1 MFARTKGRPSCI
13 LIDGRIGGAAWLRS
27 RHSAMRP
34 CVFAMS
40 GILSRLSTRG
50 ICALLLVSAISA
62 GPSFAATTGPQL
74 TLDLVNGKQE
84 GSVSFSVRFLGFE
97 SRADFPE
104 PRFVPGQTD
113 DGTFRVYLDVD
124 SIQQVRFN
132 AFTFTM
138 YLAGAKPGEQKAA
151 QFQITGNPTGSFR
164 DAPVRVSF
172 HVKDAQSNSAGVI
185 LMPVYNATKTDLL
198 QVEEQK
204 EPAYVSISGSSPV
217 QMRLGNVP
225 DSLGISVTSV
235 AVSEGCPKCWR
246 RISSSINEKNP
257 QSVEPGSN
265 ASLPI
270 DLLPNT
276 IPALMQGAL
285 VIKPDIPHDTLT
297 LMVTYHTVPGGAD
310 KKQSVPLRIRFGP
323 GLLGLALALCGG
335 IVLGLTARYLLTGKL
350 GKDGEKAVHAILS
363 AFVFALI
370 AEFIG
375 VMMTAYGNSKLVLF
389 DLDIDPRQLFPAFIL
404 AMLVSGGSAVVSWM
418 KGMLGN
424 AM

>member
-1 MFARTKGRPSCI
+1 
-13 LIDGRIGGAAWLRS
+13 
-27 RHSAMRP
+27 
-34 CVFAMS
+34 
-40 GILSRLSTRG
+40 
-50 ICALLLVSAISA
+50 
-62 GPSFAATTGPQL
+62 
-74 TLDLVNGKQE
+74 
-84 GSVSFSVRFLGFE
+84 
-97 SRADFPE
+97 
-104 PRFVPGQTD
+104 
-113 DGTFRVYLDVD
+113 
-124 SIQQVRFN
+124 
-132 AFTFTM
+132 
-138 YLAGAKPGEQKAA
+138 
-151 QFQITGNPTGSFR
+151 
-164 DAPVRVSF
+164 
-172 HVKDAQSNSAGVI
+172 
-185 LMPVYNATKTDLL
+185 MPVYNATKTDLL

-204 EPAYVSISGSSPV
+204 EPAYVSISGNSPV
-217 QMRLGNVP
+217 LLRMGNVP
-225 DSLGISVTSV
+225 DAPGISVTNL
-235 AVSEGCPKCWR
+235 AVSEGCPKCWK
-246 RISSSINEKNP
+246 RISSTVNEKNP
-257 QSVEPGSN
+257 QNIEPGSN
-265 ASLPI
+265 ATLPI

-323 GLLGLALALCGG
+323 GLLGLVLALCGG

-424 AM
+424 AT

>member
-1 MFARTKGRPSCI
+1 
-13 LIDGRIGGAAWLRS
+13 
-27 RHSAMRP
+27 MRW
-34 CVFAMS
+34 
-40 GILSRLSTRG
+40 
-50 ICALLLVSAISA
+50 LLVN
-62 GPSFAATTGPQL
+62 
-74 TLDLVNGKQE
+74 VKQE
-84 GSVSFSVRFLGFE
+84 GSVSFSVRFVGFE
-97 SRADFPE
+97 GRADFPQ

-113 DGTFRVYLDVD
+113 DGTFRLYVDLD

-132 AFTFTM
+132 AFTFTA
-138 YLAGAKPGEQKAA
+138 YVADAKPGGQKAA

-172 HVKDAQSNSAGVI
+172 HIKDTGSNATGVI

-204 EPAYVSISGSSPV
+204 EPAYVSISGNSPV
-217 QMRLGNVP
+217 LLRMGNVP
-225 DSLGISVTSV
+225 DAPGISVTNL
-235 AVSEGCPKCWR
+235 AVSEGCPKCWK
-246 RISSSINEKNP
+246 RISSTVNEKNP
-257 QSVEPGSN
+257 QNIEPGSN
-265 ASLPI
+265 ATLPI

-424 AM
+424 AT